1 MMFFKLA
8 NLSQLPQ
15 FDEVIDVRSPSEF
28 AEDHIPGAINCPVLN
43 DEERAIVGTLYC
55 QESPFAARKVGA
67 ALVARNIA
75 QHIEQRFHDRP
86 KSWSPLI
93 YCWRGGQRSAAM
105 AIILGQIGWSTH
117 QLEQGYKAYR
127 HQVLHDIEH
136 LPTTLRFHV
145 LSGPTGSGKSRFLA
159 ALARHG
165 AQVLDLEQL
174 ARHRGSVLGQW
185 PDQAQPGQKSFETAL
200 RQQLLQFDPEK
211 PVLVE
216 AESRTIGRIALPNAL
231 LAAMRNGQC
240 LKLEVPQAERVRFL
254 LEDYAHFT
262 QQPALLL
269 RQLERLRGMYANK
282 QLERWEQWV
291 SQGQFESLVSA
302 LLEIH
307 YDPHYQRSTGK
318 NFTQSTDAR
327 ILHLPSLTDD
337 ALDRAAA
344 MLYD

>member
-15 FDEVIDVRSPSEF
+15 FDEVIDVRSPAEF

-43 DEERAIVGTLYC
+43 DEERAMVGTLYC

-127 HQVLHDIEH
+127 HQVLHDLEH
-136 LPTTLRFHV
+136 LPATLRFHV

-165 AQVLDLEQL
+165 TQVLDLEQL

-185 PDQAQPGQKSFETAL
+185 PDQTQPGQKSFETAL
-200 RQQLLQFDPEK
+200 RQQLLQFDPGK

-231 LAAMRNGQC
+231 LASMRNGQC
-240 LKLEVPQAERVRFL
+240 LKLEVPLAERVRFL

-262 QQPALLL
+262 RQPALLL
-269 RQLERLRGMYANK
+269 HQLERLRGMYANE

-291 SQGQFESLVSA
+291 RQGQFEALVYA
-302 LLEIH
+302 LLEAH

-318 NFTQSTDAR
+318 HFAR
-327 ILHLPSLTDD
+327 SPEAGILQLSSLADD